1 MIEFYSLPGKEK
13 VKTFPFLTF
22 DFEYAILAKKQTR
35 INYRQ
40 IEVSRAMQRER
51 ITENIYWFQSE
62 LYAQVT
68 AGVIVGP
75 QWAIVVDTLA
85 LPEESIAIR
94 DFVLNTL
101 ELPIRYLINTNGRA
115 DHAWGNMFFPGATII
130 SHTLC
135 SKYLKET
142 GIPSL
147 EATKKQNV
155 QFQNTSIVLPH
166 LTFSQGDLTLKI
178 GKKNIQLML
187 TPGYAEDGISVF
199 VEEDRVLFAGD
210 AFMPIP
216 QIESVHYTEAIRV
229 IKEIGDMGLENIIQG
244 HGDIILRGEIE
255 DAVHENINY
264 LEKLHE
270 IASSAVKRRDPAS
283 YLNQFSIEDCGKS
296 RVYLGGVAEQLH
308 RNNLINMFKQV
319 VAEVGLPKSDDE
331 YEDELDDDD
340 FDDMFFNGT
349 NNYEEGDTNVHDSDD
364 DYPAGKDHN
373 DLDDIDDF
381 MFYP

>member
-1 MIEFYSLPGKEK
+1 
-13 VKTFPFLTF
+13 
-22 DFEYAILAKKQTR
+22 
-35 INYRQ
+35 
-40 IEVSRAMQRER
+40 MQKER

-68 AGVIVGP
+68 AGVIIGP
-75 QWAIVVDTLA
+75 QWAVVVDTLA

-94 DFVLNTL
+94 DFVVNTL
-101 ELPIRYLINTNGRA
+101 NLPIRYLINTNGHA
-115 DHAWGNMFFPGATII
+115 DHAWGNVFFPGATII

-135 SKYLKET
+135 SRYLKET

-155 QFQNTSIVLPH
+155 QFQNSSIILPH
-166 LTFSQGDLTLKI
+166 LTFSKGDLTLKI

-187 TPGYAEDGISVF
+187 TPGYSADGISVF

-216 QIESVHYTEAIRV
+216 QIETGNHREAIRV
-229 IKEIGDMGLENIIQG
+229 IKMIGDMGLENIIQG
-244 HGDIILRGEIE
+244 HGDIILRGEID
-255 DAVHENINY
+255 DAVSENINY

-270 IASSAVKRRDPAS
+270 VALKAVKRRDPAE

-308 RNNLINMFKQV
+308 RKNLISLFKQV
-319 VAEVGLPKSDDE
+319 VNEVGLPKSDEE
-331 YEDELDDDD
+331 YEDEPDDDD
-340 FDDMFFNGT
+340 FDDLLFNGD
-349 NNYEEGDTNVHDSDD
+349 ESVDFEANVHDNDDYFSQDKYEGDSDD
-364 DYPAGKDHN
+364 M
-373 DLDDIDDF
+373 DDF
-381 MFYP
+381 LFDS